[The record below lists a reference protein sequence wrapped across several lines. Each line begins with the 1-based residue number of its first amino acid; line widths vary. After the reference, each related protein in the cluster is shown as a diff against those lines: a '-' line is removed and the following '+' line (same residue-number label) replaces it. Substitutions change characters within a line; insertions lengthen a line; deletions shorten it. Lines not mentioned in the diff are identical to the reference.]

1 MRRGAGGSLKFRLC
15 YHDMSRA
22 ALVILALATAAM
34 AAMMTGSVAHDD
46 FGIPFDTIR
55 TDALSAAG
63 LIFAGLACGS
73 LLTRK
78 K

>member
-1 MRRGAGGSLKFRLC
+1 MG
-15 YHDMSRA
+15 RA
-22 ALVILALATAAM
+22 AFLITALGTAAM

-55 TDALSAAG
+55 ADALSAAG
-63 LIFAGLACGS
+63 LIFATIACGS